1 MNLTEKEKYLI
12 RMLVKE
18 EVEKTEK
25 EIKYKEKNNDFKDL
39 VELKDYYNNM
49 LNIYLKFLEDKL
61 K

>member
-1 MNLTEKEKYLI
+1 MDLTDKEKYLI

-18 EVEKTEK
+18 EVAKTEK
-25 EIKYKEKNNDFKDL
+25 EIKYKEKNNDIKDL

>member
-25 EIKYKEKNNDFKDL
+25 EIKYKEKNNDEKDL

-49 LNIYLKFLEDKL
+49 LNIYLKFWEDKL